1 MGEQTKNML
10 VGFFILA
17 ACALTV
23 SLILFLKPSVG
34 DGKKTYLIR
43 FSNINK
49 IGVGTQVM
57 FAGKPVG
64 EVVAVD
70 EIYEARKQ
78 PTDSIGRVYF
88 YQLVVKVDSSVNIY
102 NTDEIALQ
110 TSGLLGEKSIAIIPK
125 EPPKGVT
132 PKLITNQPIYAQ
144 SVDPIENAFTQL
156 SNLADE
162 MKASFKFLNEW
173 LDKNSDNLGE
183 AVTAFRDT
191 MKGIDTAVSDFNR
204 LGVIHDVQKGIRS
217 FTTVMDQ
224 VHGVI
229 DDMEKG
235 GVFTNLS
242 TTMKHISSASANID
256 IITDDLASGTGT
268 LGKLIKNDDMYLRVN
283 AILSKMDTFM
293 NDVNHYGV
301 LFHLNKTWQ
310 RERLQRV
317 NLMTSLD
324 TPQAFKTYF
333 EKEVDDV
340 NMAMSRLSML
350 IQKAEANANKQNIM
364 QDETFRDDFA
374 QLLRDVDNLSD
385 NLRLYN
391 QQLNYAEKPAKG
403 K

>member
-1 MGEQTKNML
+1 
-10 VGFFILA
+10 
-17 ACALTV
+17 
-23 SLILFLKPSVG
+23 
-34 DGKKTYLIR
+34 
-43 FSNINK
+43 
-49 IGVGTQVM
+49 
-57 FAGKPVG
+57 
-64 EVVAVD
+64 
-70 EIYEARKQ
+70 
-78 PTDSIGRVYF
+78 
-88 YQLVVKVDSSVNIY
+88 
-102 NTDEIALQ
+102 
-110 TSGLLGEKSIAIIPK
+110 
-125 EPPKGVT
+125 
-132 PKLITNQPIYAQ
+132 
-144 SVDPIENAFTQL
+144 
-156 SNLADE
+156 
-162 MKASFKFLNEW
+162 
-173 LDKNSDNLGE
+173 
-183 AVTAFRDT
+183 

-204 LGVIHDVQKGIRS
+204 LGVIHDVHKGIRS